1 LNWLLSE
8 NYFANQHNKL
18 FRTAQEKAEMELMR
32 HPISSQKSYSILGLA
47 LGTFPPAAIFT
58 KLLGNNIW
66 LGRIEEEAFII
77 LLLLFAMN
85 LVCALAGYGM
95 GSVLGKSA
103 FELERSSWTK
113 MLLTIPFLAL
123 AWGIV
128 TGAAGGLVFFGFG
141 ALVAPFFAVPT
152 ALVAFPAFAFFH
164 RLLERGGMIDR
175 KHLLPLAF
183 GISLTISAFI
193 LGI

>member
-1 LNWLLSE
+1 
-8 NYFANQHNKL
+8 
-18 FRTAQEKAEMELMR
+18 MELMR
-32 HPISSQKSYSILGLA
+32 YPVSSQKAYGVLGLA

-58 KLLGNNIW
+58 KIFWNA
-66 LGRIEEEAFII
+66 RIGEESFV
-77 LLLLFAMN
+77 LFLLLFAMN
-85 LVCALAGYGM
+85 LVCAVAGYGM
-95 GSVLGKSA
+95 GRVLGKPA

-113 MLLTIPFLAL
+113 MLLTTPFLAL

-141 ALVAPFFAVPT
+141 SLIAPFFAVPI
-152 ALVAFPAFAFFH
+152 ALVAFLAFSFLH
-164 RLLERGGMIDR
+164 RLMERGGMIDR

-193 LGI
+193 LGL